1 MLNGSYLYGMTG
13 NGGLYDDGTV
23 FRIPVTGGT
32 PTTLLSLGAILP
44 FGQNAARNREFL
56 APDRFS

>member
-1 MLNGSYLYGMTG
+1 MKTG
-13 NGGLYDDGTV
+13 NPSSLFTDPASIVD
-23 FRIPVTGGT
+23 
-32 PTTLLSLGAILP
+32 LLQGWERLDEQADEAGAILP